1 MVTSGGTERRG
12 TRWKSVTRRD
22 LFCLCF
28 AKLLDNVADGN
39 SFFSSV
45 TMRFFQALS
54 QLSLIVSPV
63 HSPVPSSAMKSP

>member
-1 MVTSGGTERRG
+1 MVALKEEEHGGSQSPEETF
-12 TRWKSVTRRD
+12 S
-22 LFCLCF
+22 CLCF

-54 QLSLIVSPV
+54 
-63 HSPVPSSAMKSP
+63 